1 MQQAT
6 TITHDLILL
15 GAGHAHVEVLRRAA
29 MRPIPGV
36 RITLIAR
43 EANTPYSG
51 MLPGLLRGEVDRDTA
66 HIDCARL
73 AAAAGARLVVAGADS
88 IDLAGRRIG
97 FADRPAI
104 GFDLLSINIGG
115 LPVMPDNG
123 GIPVKP
129 IGQFIARLAQM
140 EADLPAGARIAV
152 VGAGAAGVELV
163 LALAA
168 RFAGRYRLALVGR
181 DAEPLPQA
189 PRFLREEVRTALV
202 AAGVEIVNGVSATR
216 RDGRRLV
223 LSDGSALDIGEA
235 IWTTGVAGP
244 ALLRAAGL
252 AVDDAGCA
260 RVGATL
266 ECIGQ
271 YGIFA
276 AGDCATLDG
285 AARPKAGVWAVR
297 AGVILDTNIRRLVAG
312 SALQSWR
319 PQCGALAIIGLGHG
333 QAVAWR
339 GPFTLSGSLAW
350 RWKQHIDRR
359 WMAMYQSLRPMMD
372 AAAMRCAGCGAKIS
386 ADTLAEALAGLAEPP
401 RHDIPVG
408 LAAPDDAAVTI
419 PPPGMALVQSVDH
432 FRAFIDD
439 PFVFG
444 AIAAAHALSDIHAM
458 GAKPWTALAIV
469 ALPFMHGRAMGEDLR
484 AMMLGAHAVLTA
496 DGCALIGGHSAEGAE
511 AGMGFAVTGLSPL
524 GQIWRKSGL
533 EVGDALILTKP
544 LGTGLILAGQM
555 RGLARADWLM
565 AAIATMRRT
574 NHDAAE
580 IFRAHGVRA
589 CTDIT
594 GFGLI
599 GHAMEMLDASDVH
612 GVINPDLVPAL
623 PGALELAAMGVES
636 SLATANRGVHFLPDT
651 PRAALLVDP
660 QTSGGLL
667 AGVAASRA
675 AACVFALRA
684 AGHDAAIIGEITGVS
699 DPGLRLG

>member
-6 TITHDLILL
+6 PIIHDLILL

-51 MLPGLLRGEVDRDTA
+51 MLPGLLRGEADHDTA

-73 AAAAGARLVVAGADS
+73 AAAAGARLVVAGAHS
-88 IDLAGRRIG
+88 IDLASRRVC
-97 FADRPAI
+97 FTDRPAI
-104 GFDLLSINIGG
+104 GFDVLSINIGG
-115 LPVMPDNG
+115 LPMMPDNAG
-123 GIPVKP
+123 VPVKP
-129 IGQFIARLAQM
+129 IGQFLKRLAQI
-140 EADLPAGARIAV
+140 EVDLAAGARIAV
-152 VGAGAAGVELV
+152 VGAGAGGVELV
-163 LALAA
+163 LALAV
-168 RFAGRYRLALVGR
+168 RFAGRYRLMLVGR
-181 DAEPLPQA
+181 DTEPLAQA
-189 PRFLREEVRTALV
+189 PRLLREEVRAALV
-202 AAGVEIVNGVSATR
+202 AAGVEIVNGVTATR
-216 RDGRRLV
+216 REGGRLV

-244 ALLRAAGL
+244 ALLRASGFV
-252 AVDDAGCA
+252 VDDAGCA
-260 RVGATL
+260 RVDATL
-266 ECIGQ
+266 ACLGQ
-271 YGIFA
+271 HGIFA
-276 AGDCATLDG
+276 AGDCAALDG

-297 AGVILDTNIRRLVAG
+297 AGAILDTNIRRLVVG
-312 SALQSWR
+312 RALHAWR
-319 PQCGALAIIGLGHG
+319 PQRGALAIVGLGHG

-339 GPFTLSGSLAW
+339 GPFTLSGGLAW
-350 RWKQHIDRR
+350 RWKQRIDRR
-359 WMAMYQSLRPMMD
+359 WMAMYQSIRPMM
-372 AAAMRCAGCGAKIS
+372 AAAEMRCAGCGAKIS
-386 ADTLAEALAGLAEPP
+386 ADTLAAALAGLAEAP
-401 RHDIPVG
+401 RGDIAIG
-408 LAAPDDAAVTI
+408 LNAPDDAAVTI

-458 GAKPWTALAIV
+458 GARPWTALAIV

-484 AMMLGAHAVLTA
+484 AMMLGAHEILSG

-511 AGMGFAVTGLSPL
+511 AAMGFAVTGVAPL
-524 GQIWRKSGL
+524 GEIWRKSGL

-544 LGTGLILAGQM
+544 LGTGIILAGQM

-565 AAIATMRRT
+565 AAIAMMRRT
-574 NHDAAE
+574 NRDAAA
-580 IFRAHGVRA
+580 ILRAHGVRA

-636 SLATANRGVHFLPDT
+636 SLAAANRGVHFLPDT
-651 PRAALLVDP
+651 ARAALLVDP

-675 AACVFALRA
+675 QACVLALCA
-684 AGHDAAIIGEITGVS
+684 AGHDAAIIGQVTEGA
-699 DPGLRLG
+699 GLRLG